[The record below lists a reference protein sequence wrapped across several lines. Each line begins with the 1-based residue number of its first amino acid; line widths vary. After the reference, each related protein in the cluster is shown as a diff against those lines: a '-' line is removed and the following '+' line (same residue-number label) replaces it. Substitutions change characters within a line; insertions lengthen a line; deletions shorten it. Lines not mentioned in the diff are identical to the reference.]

1 MRCRWFCKLRRGAR
15 ALPVCATWL
24 MLLAA
29 PVLQGCVGTTDI
41 QATKRVVAPEPLSVA
56 ADVWIGSRSASVQ
69 TSALYPPL
77 EAALA
82 AQLKRAGFGMT
93 TRPEDAQYQAYLWY
107 GKRAE
112 RREQFSNVTDGINIA
127 TEYTWVLTLEM
138 TSKAAMGQ
146 EQRYF
151 AEVQAATWCPSID
164 SLLPQ
169 LTEVLLVDFPQE
181 ASYERTLRVPIT
193 PSEC

>member
-1 MRCRWFCKLRRGAR
+1 MRCRRFCKLRRGTR
-15 ALPVCATWL
+15 ALPLCVTWL
-24 MLLAA
+24 GVLAA
-29 PVLQGCVGTTDI
+29 VALQGCVGTTDI
-41 QATKRVVAPEPLSVA
+41 QATKRVVVPEPLSVA
-56 ADVWIGSRSASVQ
+56 TDVWIGSRSASVQ

-112 RREQFSNVTDGINIA
+112 RREQFSNVTDGMNIA

-138 TSKAAMGQ
+138 TSKAAIGQ

-164 SLLPQ
+164 SLLTQ